1 MISQGVSKHITEY
14 IALRLIALAHTS
26 SMIYHQ
32 NVVIFSAT
40 IIYFF
45 ENVANHK

>member
-1 MISQGVSKHITEY
+1 MISQRASKHITEY
-14 IALRLIALAHTS
+14 VALKKYIKYD
-26 SMIYHQ
+26 IYHQ